1 MANLS
6 RLFPFSTAA
15 VVAVALLSMCRSASG
30 LSVTCTPTNSE
41 VQGPTV
47 LTTDYET
54 LSNDI
59 LSNNFNPPLSD
70 PIKLG
75 PVQQQPFPNI
85 GSAGA
90 CLSNDFIFESASIA
104 LSDVQAAAAAIFS
117 QCFLVPGLSSA
128 GGGQST
134 LTSND
139 GSGITVIFTVAPA
152 GFAC

>member
-1 MANLS
+1 MPLPAAA
-6 RLFPFSTAA
+6 AA
-15 VVAVALLSMCRSASG
+15 VVAVALFSMCRSASALTVQCHG
-30 LSVTCTPTNSE
+30 APGAQTPTI
-41 VQGPTV
+41 

-85 GSAGA
+85 GTASA

-117 QCFLVPGLSSA
+117 QCFLVPGVTS
-128 GGGQST
+128 GTGGQST

-139 GSGITVIFTVAPA
+139 GSGITVIFNVAPP
-152 GFAC
+152 GLAC